1 MHDNL
6 RLNLV
11 KSHLELLD
19 HLSILLQLRAVVCL
33 LLLTALAHLIELPSP
48 HPLNLG
54 VTLLDLSLVLC
65 FDLSFEIVI
74 ELALHLIEFSA
85 LSLPISLLP
94 CVLIFKLSQPLH
106 HLCSHLAASLLCLRF
121 QSSLVLHF

>member
-33 LLLTALAHLIELPSP
+33 LLLTALAHLI
-48 HPLNLG
+48 
-54 VTLLDLSLVLC
+54 
-65 FDLSFEIVI
+65 
-74 ELALHLIEFSA
+74 
-85 LSLPISLLP
+85 
-94 CVLIFKLSQPLH
+94 
-106 HLCSHLAASLLCLRF
+106 
-121 QSSLVLHF
+121 

>member
-1 MHDNL
+1 MHENL

-33 LLLTALAHLIELPSP
+33 LLLTALAHLIKLPSP

-54 VTLLDLSLVLC
+54 VTLLNLSLVLC
-65 FDLSFEIVI
+65 FDLFFEIVI
-74 ELALHLIEFSA
+74 ELALHLIELSA

-94 CVLIFKLSQPLH
+94 CVLIFKLSQPMH
-106 HLCSHLAASLLCLRF
+106 HLCSHLTASLLCLRF
-121 QSSLVLHF
+121 QSRLVLHF